1 MCITPKIPDH
11 IPVSILSVVGAFRSG
26 KSFILDFFLR
36 FLRYAKGVFRFDFSY
51 HVDTKHLIPTA
62 VGKIPEWMHYGGDI
76 LEGSSKGTDQKGFSY
91 RGGSERNTQGI
102 WMWSEP
108 FVLQSDAVKEGKMC
122 VLLVDTQGLF
132 DGFTG
137 QHLTTSIFGLST
149 LLSSYQI
156 YNIDKRLQ
164 EDNLQHLALFSEYSR
179 VVFNGDDS
187 KRLSMT
193 LSSRS
198 LLPSS
203 SDSLL
208 EAAARKE
215 EAIAEQQKQMAPFQQ
230 LDFLVRDWQ
239 NFADESNFKQCL
251 QEMDKYKEDFLK
263 KRSAEDLR
271 VCIVMTLSLRKRV
284 IKSSFAIRESAFSCF
299 RTLERRSPDR
309 HLMAPWR
316 KWIRNFFVLSVSTWS
331 TFS

>member
-122 VLLVDTQGLF
+122 VFLDVERAVCPGMPN
-132 DGFTG
+132 
-137 QHLTTSIFGLST
+137 SIWEI
-149 LLSSYQI
+149 Q
-156 YNIDKRLQ
+156 
-164 EDNLQHLALFSEYSR
+164 
-179 VVFNGDDS
+179 
-187 KRLSMT
+187 
-193 LSSRS
+193 
-198 LLPSS
+198 
-203 SDSLL
+203 
-208 EAAARKE
+208 
-215 EAIAEQQKQMAPFQQ
+215 
-230 LDFLVRDWQ
+230 
-239 NFADESNFKQCL
+239 
-251 QEMDKYKEDFLK
+251 
-263 KRSAEDLR
+263 
-271 VCIVMTLSLRKRV
+271 
-284 IKSSFAIRESAFSCF
+284 
-299 RTLERRSPDR
+299 
-309 HLMAPWR
+309 
-316 KWIRNFFVLSVSTWS
+316 
-331 TFS
+331 

>member
-1 MCITPKIPDH
+1 
-11 IPVSILSVVGAFRSG
+11 
-26 KSFILDFFLR
+26 
-36 FLRYAKGVFRFDFSY
+36 
-51 HVDTKHLIPTA
+51 
-62 VGKIPEWMHYGGDI
+62 MHYGGDI

-215 EAIAEQQKQMAPFQQ
+215 EAIADQQKQMAPFQQ